1 MNAEKLLYHIERA
14 IEARKFGVLSVWP
27 HENEVYV
34 FYEDFVSLV
43 KTNGLKITIKKRETV
58 DYPFEA
64 RTKLGDYTIY
74 ALFSEKEIVKYGL
87 QDFINK
93 GERKHE
99 SV

>member
-1 MNAEKLLYHIERA
+1 MNVEKFLYHIEQA
-14 IEARKFGVLSVWP
+14 IEARKFGVLNVWP
-27 HENEVYV
+27 FENEAHV
-34 FYEDFVSLV
+34 FFEDFVSLV
-43 KTNGLKITIKKRETV
+43 KTNGLKITIKKRETA

-87 QDFINK
+87 QDFVNK